1 MARTVEGVGPLSG
14 RASAGTAPAGN
25 RLRRLLC
32 CLAVGALFVAA
43 GCGDGGTRQLAADG
57 DGVDGPLP
65 TAPEGSSRNVGDG
78 DPFSGSVDANDLIR
92 RIDALNSETDLC
104 TLLTG
109 SAMRDIAAA
118 DINLAGLASNPS
130 GMSQLFAALDKLFG
144 HMVTIG
150 PPELTGPLG
159 TLQGVWGGMADIDI
173 RAADAE
179 SRAAELLAGDA
190 TQNANNALADWVTSN
205 CVAG

>member
-1 MARTVEGVGPLSG
+1 MVVAT
-14 RASAGTAPAGN
+14 
-25 RLRRLLC
+25 
-32 CLAVGALFVAA
+32 LALVAT
-43 GCGDGGTRQLAADG
+43 GCGGGETRQLAADG
-57 DGVDGPLP
+57 DEFDGPLP
-65 TAPEGSSRNVGDG
+65 TAPEGSPRSVGDG

-92 RIDALNSETDLC
+92 RIEALRTETDLC

-109 SAMRDIAAA
+109 SAMADIAAA

-130 GMSQLFAALDKLFG
+130 GMSQLFSALDQLFG
-144 HMVTIG
+144 HMITIG
-150 PPELTGPLG
+150 PPEVTAPLQ

-190 TQNANNALADWVTSN
+190 TQTANDELAAWVTEN
-205 CVAG
+205 CIPG

>member
-1 MARTVEGVGPLSG
+1 MGPLLG
-14 RASAGTAPAGN
+14 RASAATAQAGN
-25 RLRRLLC
+25 RLRGLLC
-32 CLAVGALFVAA
+32 CLAVGAVFVAA

-109 SAMRDIAAA
+109 SAMRDIAA
-118 DINLAGLASNPS
+118 
-130 GMSQLFAALDKLFG
+130 
-144 HMVTIG
+144 
-150 PPELTGPLG
+150 
-159 TLQGVWGGMADIDI
+159 
-173 RAADAE
+173 
-179 SRAAELLAGDA
+179 
-190 TQNANNALADWVTSN
+190 
-205 CVAG
+205 